1 MLIMAEH
8 ITELDILFAELIFP
22 ILIERV
28 ALCEPRITYGDI
40 VNEVKIRNPYLK
52 PVQTFHHRHVGRRL
66 GTIWEFTK
74 NQGCPHI
81 GALVVDAQHGECGK
95 GIYGLVNPEQE
106 REKIKSFP
114 NWNDIELDFGKHIKL
129 VKMKKKERE
138 TKPKKISWEDAK
150 YKVATYWKEIKQN
163 SPIDQKKIEKHREEL
178 WTLVQRGLLPA
189 RAFATIIEKMIE
201 SGEYRETEPAYL
213 YVGEY
218 RNKMKDNTTIFNVVK
233 IGFSG
238 DLENRAKQLAG
249 NLNLT
254 PLEFHILKS
263 WKFKPGYAY
272 KAEQYIHALL
282 DDLRYEGEFF
292 TSDEGFVPEYVDE
305 LVNNYLL
312 DDLIFEELC
321 EEMAV

>member
-1 MLIMAEH
+1 MPDH

-28 ALCEPRITYGDI
+28 SLPEPRITYGDI
-40 VNEVKIRNPYLK
+40 VKEVKLRNPSLM

-81 GALVVDAQHGECGK
+81 GALVVDAQQGECGV
-95 GIYGLVNPEQE
+95 GIYGLVDPEQE
-106 REKIKSFP
+106 RESIKSFP
-114 NWNDIELDFGKHIKL
+114 YWSDVELDFGRHINL

-150 YKVATYWKEIKQN
+150 YNVAAYWREIKQS
-163 SPIDQKKIEKHREEL
+163 SPIDQSVIEKYREEL
-178 WTLVQRGLLPA
+178 RELVQNGLLPA
-189 RAFATIIEKMIE
+189 KAFSIIIDKMIE
-201 SGEYRETEPAYL
+201 SGEYREKEPAYL

-218 RNKMKDNTTIFNVVK
+218 RDKMKDNKAIFEVVK
-233 IGFSG
+233 IGFSEN
-238 DLENRAKQLAG
+238 LENRAKQLAG

-254 PLEFHILKS
+254 PLEFHILKA
-263 WKFKPGYAY
+263 WHFKPGYAY
-272 KAEQYIHALL
+272 KAEQFIHSLL

-292 TSDEGFVPEYVDE
+292 ASKEGLVPEYVDE
-305 LVNNYLL
+305 LVKNYLSA
-312 DDLIFEELC
+312 DLILE
-321 EEMAV
+321 